1 MRGRFV
7 DEVNRF
13 IRKEPIAD
21 VTLRK
26 DRRGHEGRVLDPHP
40 MMDLIALAQPPE
52 ARNRVLD
59 RRLGHKHRLKAS
71 LKRRAFLVG
80 SKDAYGLTVNQMPGC
95 RVLIAA
101 AEFSTR
107 SAWPRMSIVRTAAGV
122 TPIVSPNV
130 SGGVAR
136 PGGARCSHAVRATS
150 AVASMI
156 TWPVRIETI
165 LY

>member
-1 MRGRFV
+1 MFRAPRTSHRPRAV
-7 DEVNRF
+7 
-13 IRKEPIAD
+13 
-21 VTLRK
+21 
-26 DRRGHEGRVLDPHP
+26 P
-40 MMDLIALAQPPE
+40 MVSRAKSTGSCPE
-52 ARNRVLD
+52 
-59 RRLGHKHRLKAS
+59 S
-71 LKRRAFLVG
+71 
-80 SKDAYGLTVNQMPGC
+80 LTVNQMPGC